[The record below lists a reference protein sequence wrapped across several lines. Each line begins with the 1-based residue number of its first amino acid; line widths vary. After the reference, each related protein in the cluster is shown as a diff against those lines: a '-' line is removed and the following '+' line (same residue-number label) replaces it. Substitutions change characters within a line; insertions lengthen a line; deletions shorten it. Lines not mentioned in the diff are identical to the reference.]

1 MCAAATKSA
10 LACYADQVGIGQG
23 EYLSHQSSLMAVLKI
38 VTPLIYSR
46 AFRAFSGT
54 SLANAP
60 FLISGSIFVLADLLM
75 VTTVREHE
83 LLVVPEATL
92 QQVVKLDAEGAE
104 EDAEQRKAAQ
114 LLRPKQRW
122 QWARALLLVSV
133 LLAASTQVFPPR
145 RRAIG

>member
-1 MCAAATKSA
+1 MA
-10 LACYADQVGIGQG
+10 LQ
-23 EYLSHQSSLMAVLKI
+23 
-38 VTPLIYSR
+38 
-46 AFRAFSGT
+46 
-54 SLANAP
+54 
-60 FLISGSIFVLADLLM
+60 SGSPGASAQM

-104 EDAEQRKAAQ
+104 EDVEQRKAAQ